1 MIEIGERKHTY
12 VYEMMQ
18 YLIKGLSSFG
28 FRRKYDDKSDLSTLS
43 LSFEES

>member
-18 YLIKGLSSFG
+18 YLIKGLSSLD
-28 FRRKYDDKSDLSTLS
+28 FRRKYGDKSNLSTLS
-43 LSFEES
+43 LGFEES